1 MNSIKKFLNSLVLL
15 ATAVFTPAA
24 AGQSADF
31 PFPIP
36 EDAKSRPVVVT
47 VHLDQ
52 ARPIRPDF
60 FGYNTQLLAA
70 SYKYDSPLLAEI
82 ARDLGAGNF
91 RFPPNR
97 AANFY
102 NPSIDRA
109 VVPDV
114 PSYDAIAVFAE
125 LRQLA
130 AIMEQRGLTFDFPGF
145 ATLAKTVGAT
155 PLLVVG
161 LNGSTPEQAVA
172 WITDAKARGLPTPL
186 VELGYQAFVRGTTT
200 PDSETVQ
207 DYITLAKAMASAIK
221 AAHPD
226 VRIGVNFAPRMI
238 SHPRWN
244 PVLAQEDF
252 FDATTHHLLIGGYTT
267 EEVVDIGLKEMLT
280 AERFVDELADRQAKL
295 FPDKKAWVVE
305 WAPNGPTRQRFPHNG
320 ASGLMMANVAAR
332 MIERSDVFEIA
343 AYTPLTTRPGLFDIT
358 ARGKRVIFGDYLT
371 ARLIG
376 RVGIGADHQVPV
388 TTTPTAT
395 EALPIQPVLAAAT
408 RKGDQLRLLVINR
421 LPIPQTV
428 TIAGAGEN
436 PAIAATT
443 LRLISL
449 LRSSTP
455 TDESTAYL
463 SRSGQGSV
471 EVPGLS
477 VSVFEISI
485 SR

>member
-1 MNSIKKFLNSLVLL
+1 MNSLNKFVNSLVLV
-15 ATAVFTPAA
+15 ATAVFASAA
-24 AGQSADF
+24 AGQSTDF

-36 EDAKSRPVVVT
+36 EEAKSRPVVVT

-70 SYKYDSPLLAEI
+70 AYKYDSPMLVEI
-82 ARDLGAGNF
+82 VRDLGAGNL
-91 RFPPNR
+91 RFSPSR
-97 AANFY
+97 ASNFY
-102 NPSIDRA
+102 NPAVDRA

-114 PSYDAIAVFAE
+114 PSYDAIATYSE
-125 LRQLA
+125 LRRLA
-130 AIMEQRGLTFDFPGF
+130 AIMEEKGFTFDFPGF
-145 ATLAKTVGAT
+145 AMLAKATGAT
-155 PLLVVG
+155 PILIVG
-161 LNGSTPEQAVA
+161 LNGATPEQAVA

-207 DYITLAKAMASAIK
+207 DYIALAKAMTSAIK

-226 VRIGVNFAPRMI
+226 VRIAVNFAPRML

-267 EEVVDIGLKEMLT
+267 EEIVDIGLKEILS
-280 AERFVDELADRQAKL
+280 AEQYVDELADRHTKL

-305 WAPNGPTRQRFPHNG
+305 WAPNAPTRQRFPHNG

-332 MIERSDVFEIA
+332 MIERSDFIEVA

-358 ARGKRVIFGDYLT
+358 TRGKRVIFGDYLT

-376 RVGIGADHQVPV
+376 RVGIGADHQIPV

-443 LRLISL
+443 LRLINL

-455 TDESTAYL
+455 TDESTAYVN
-463 SRSGQGSV
+463 RSGQGSV